1 MNKRKGKYVVAL
13 FSWCCFFDK
22 LSLSLSR
29 ARMKYKNEKK
39 CQFFSLVVFSLCL
52 SLFSLSPLTQLNL
65 SRLSLSLPLSRW
77 FTMKKEYIL
86 KKRLRSL
93 SLEKEK
99 GGQRRKKRGGI
110 FFLVFFIFFE
120 VLFGVIVP
128 RSFHGFPRKK
138 ERGRKRERTKRSTKN
153 KESGRKR
160 SGTRGENGKL
170 KLEEERR
177 GRVFFPLLT
186 PRPRPPPRRA
196 SQERPRP
203 SSRGRSFPRCRKSSP
218 PSPPSRY
225 LPRRRRR
232 WRRRRWPPRGRRAW
246 PGR

>member
-1 MNKRKGKYVVAL
+1 MAL

-22 LSLSLSR
+22 LSLSLSLAR
-29 ARMKYKNEKK
+29 ASNLKK
-39 CQFFSLVVFSLCL
+39 CNFFSLVVFFL
-52 SLFSLSPLTQLNL
+52 SLSSLSSLSPLTQLNL

-86 KKRLRSL
+86 EKGCALSLSKKRRGDNE
-93 SLEKEK
+93 EKN
-99 GGQRRKKRGGI
+99 GAVF
-110 FFLVFFIFFE
+110 FFLFFFIFLE
-120 VLFGVIVP
+120 VLFGVVVP

-153 KESGRKR
+153 KERGRKR